1 MAVPDTKIKRMR
13 ITTGEPS
20 SRRAQ
25 VVDLRLAVKELNGL
39 NSQDLYRLLKDAEN
53 FTIHYLTKNET
64 LLKID
69 MDKLV
74 KLLPVNLTA
83 VLMRPGRDES
93 VFRYL
98 LCGIRL
104 LHSLCI
110 VAPRLPKFDQ
120 IFLDDMET
128 LEKLMDLVFYILVAL
143 SGYRQEGNAFSH
155 VYLLRSALVACD
167 LCLLTGFISPQWREI
182 VPVLLAHPRVDMF
195 MEGAF
200 GSVRMVVRCLE
211 ITLVACYIDFSME
224 PNLTAEQVTYYLC
237 QQCEASLQFL
247 QSLCQQK
254 LFKERLLKNKQLC
267 RKGSILFLA
276 QSILKLDSQHSFPTR
291 IMAAISR
298 LKAKILSILLSLCE
312 AESLSFLDEVASS
325 SESLD
330 VAKSIVSLVLDL
342 LKTAFGRDPGH
353 LTAADRSCPMGLV
366 QLNAMRVAA
375 ILSDDSNFRSYLIDC
390 FTGVLTAIIS
400 LSHRDFLSCWC
411 SSNLLET
418 EEDATLEYDI
428 FTAVGW
434 ILDNTTSLNQQK
446 ATILELSLIPKSMP
460 RAYYAHHRTSLFV
473 KVIANLY
480 CFLPDICKE
489 QERNHFILKVLH
501 CLQMDLSNLLPG
513 FSFPSDAPKAATA
526 SKNLRSL
533 IIQAESLV
541 PNFLNPEDVQLLRV
555 FFGEL
560 QSLIAST
567 GFEGNRVQDAQ
578 ITRGCSPSLRVNI
591 NHAELNKRSG
601 NMKGGMF
608 ETSAFPGIV
617 QHNATAENAN
627 QGRDLNR
634 KERVGGKGI
643 SGKIV
648 FGGARDMDKDL
659 QNAETSDSD
668 TIKIIGESP
677 EDEKTETVQRR
688 KRKRTIMN
696 DEQLTLIERA
706 LLDEPDM
713 QRNAASLQSWAD
725 ELSLHGSEV
734 TISQLKNW
742 LNNRKARLARR
753 VKVVQAAD
761 IDSRVPEKQRGLILG
776 SHDSPD
782 SIRHASTARKDLDLT
797 RIASGDNSDPAMAKF
812 VDAGHPKHVQCVAG
826 QYVRLIDVQGND
838 IGKGKIVQVHGT
850 WYGKKLEKSQAYVV
864 DVCELNVDK
873 GLQLPFP
880 SVVTGTSF
888 AEAETKFGFM
898 RVLWGFHNIHVLQ
911 SE

>member
-1 MAVPDTKIKRMR
+1 MR
-13 ITTGEPS
+13 ISTDEPS
-20 SRRAQ
+20 SRRAK
-25 VVDLRLAVKELNGL
+25 VIDLRLAVEELNGI

-53 FTIHYLTKNET
+53 FTIHYLTKKES

-74 KLLPVNLTA
+74 KHLPVHLTE
-83 VLMRPGRDES
+83 VLMRSGRDEG

-104 LHSLCI
+104 LHSLCN

-120 IFLDDMET
+120 IFLDDVVI
-128 LEKLMDLVFYILVAL
+128 LEQLMDLVFYMLVVL
-143 SGYRQEGNAFSH
+143 SGYRQEDNAFSH
-155 VYLLRSALVACD
+155 MYLLHSALVACD
-167 LCLLTGFISPQWREI
+167 LCLLTGFISPQWRET
-182 VPVLLAHPRVDMF
+182 VPVLLAHPKVDMF
-195 MEGAF
+195 MEAAF
-200 GSVRMVVRCLE
+200 GSVRMVVRFLE
-211 ITLVACYIDFSME
+211 ITLVACYLDFSME
-224 PNLTAEQVTYYLC
+224 SNLTAEQVLYYLC

-254 LFKERLLKNKQLC
+254 LFTERLLKNKELC

-291 IMAAISR
+291 IVAAISR

-325 SESLD
+325 SQSLD
-330 VAKSIVSLVLDL
+330 VAKSIALLVLDL
-342 LKTAFGRDPGH
+342 LKTAFGRDSGH
-353 LTAADRSCPMGLV
+353 LTAADRSCPMGLLH
-366 QLNAMRVAA
+366 LNAMRVAA
-375 ILSDDSNFRSYLIDC
+375 ILTDDSNFRSYIIDC
-390 FTGVLTAIIS
+390 FTDVLSAIIS
-400 LSHRDFLSCWC
+400 LSHGDFLSCWC

-418 EEDATLEYDI
+418 EEDATLEYDT

-434 ILDNTTSLNQQK
+434 ILDNTTSPDQQNP
-446 ATILELSLIPKSMP
+446 TILELSLIPKSMS

-489 QERNHFILKVLH
+489 QERNHFILKFLH

-541 PNFLNPEDVQLLRV
+541 PDFLNPEDVQLLRV
-555 FFGEL
+555 FFGQL
-560 QSLIAST
+560 QSLITST
-567 GFEGNRVQDAQ
+567 AFEGNRVQDAQ

-601 NMKGGMF
+601 NRKGGMS
-608 ETSAFPGIV
+608 ETPAFPGIF
-617 QHNATAENAN
+617 QHNTTAENTN
-627 QGRDLNR
+627 QGRDLSR
-634 KERVGGKGI
+634 KERIEGKGI

-648 FGGARDMDKDL
+648 FGGTRDVDKDL

-668 TIKIIGESP
+668 AIKMVGESP
-677 EDEKTETVQRR
+677 ENEKTETVQRR

-706 LLDEPDM
+706 ILDEPDM
-713 QRNAASLQSWAD
+713 QRNAASLQSWAE
-725 ELSLHGSEV
+725 ELSLHGSEI
-734 TISQLKNW
+734 TSSQLKNW
-742 LNNRKARLARR
+742 LNNRKARLART
-753 VKVVQAAD
+753 VKDVQPD
-761 IDSRVPEKQRGLILG
+761 VGNRVPEKQRGLILG

-782 SIRHASTARKDLDLT
+782 SIRHASKARKDLNLT
-797 RIASGDNSDPAMAKF
+797 RIASGDNPDPSIAKF
-812 VDAGHPKHVQCVAG
+812 VDPGHPKHVRCVAG
-826 QYVRLIDVQGND
+826 QYVRVLDPWRND

-850 WYGKKLEKSQAYVV
+850 WYGKRLEKSQACVV
-864 DVCELNVDK
+864 DVYELNVDK
-873 GLQLPFP
+873 GLPLPFP
-880 SVVTGTSF
+880 SEATGTSF
-888 AEAETKFGFM
+888 AEAETKFGVM
-898 RVLWGFHNIHVLQ
+898 RVLWGFHNLHVLQ

>member
-1 MAVPDTKIKRMR
+1 MR

-20 SRRAQ
+20 SHRAQ
-25 VVDLRLAVKELNGL
+25 VIDFRSAVNELNGI

-53 FTIHYLTKNET
+53 FTIHYLTKKES

-74 KLLPVNLTA
+74 KHLPVHLTA
-83 VLMRPGRDES
+83 VLMRSGRDEGM
-93 VFRYL
+93 FRYL

-104 LHSLCI
+104 LHSLCN

-120 IFLDDMET
+120 IFLDDMEI
-128 LEKLMDLVFYILVAL
+128 LEQLMDLVFYMLVVL
-143 SGYRQEGNAFSH
+143 SGYRQEDNAFSH
-155 VYLLRSALVACD
+155 MCLLHSALVACD
-167 LCLLTGFISPQWREI
+167 LCLLTGFISPQWRET
-182 VPVLLAHPRVDMF
+182 VPVLLAHPKVDMF
-195 MEGAF
+195 MEAAF
-200 GSVRMVVRCLE
+200 GSVRVVVRCLE
-211 ITLVACYIDFSME
+211 ITLAACYIDFSME
-224 PNLTAEQVTYYLC
+224 SNLTAEQVLYYLC

-247 QSLCQQK
+247 QSLCQQS
-254 LFKERLLKNKQLC
+254 LFKERLLKNQELC

-291 IMAAISR
+291 IVAAISR

-325 SESLD
+325 SQSLD
-330 VAKSIVSLVLDL
+330 VAKSIALLVLDL
-342 LKTAFGRDPGH
+342 LKTAFGRGPGH

-366 QLNAMRVAA
+366 QLNAMRLAV
-375 ILSDDSNFRSYLIDC
+375 ILSDDSNFKSYLIDC
-390 FTGVLTAIIS
+390 FTDVLTAIIS

-411 SSNLLET
+411 SSNLLEI
-418 EEDATLEYDI
+418 EEDATLEYDT

-434 ILDNTTSLNQQK
+434 ILDNTASLDQQN
-446 ATILELSLIPKSMP
+446 ATILELSLIPKRMS

-513 FSFPSDAPKAATA
+513 FSFPSGAPKAATA
-526 SKNLRSL
+526 SKNLWSL
-533 IIQAESLV
+533 IIQAESFV

-555 FFGEL
+555 FSGEL
-560 QSLIAST
+560 QSLITST
-567 GFEGNRVQDAQ
+567 GFEGNRVQ
-578 ITRGCSPSLRVNI
+578 ITRGCSPSLRLNI

-617 QHNATAENAN
+617 QHNTIAENAK

-634 KERVGGKGI
+634 KERVEGKGI

-648 FGGARDMDKDL
+648 FGGTSDMDKDL
-659 QNAETSDSD
+659 QNAERSASD
-668 TIKIIGESP
+668 TIKIFGESP
-677 EDEKTETVQRR
+677 EDEKTETMQRR

-696 DEQLTLIERA
+696 DEQVTLIERA
-706 LLDEPDM
+706 ILDEPDM
-713 QRNAASLQSWAD
+713 QRNTASLQSWAA

-734 TISQLKNW
+734 TSSQLKNW
-742 LNNRKARLARR
+742 LNNRKARLART
-753 VKVVQAAD
+753 VKD
-761 IDSRVPEKQRGLILG
+761 IDNRVPEKQRGLILG

-782 SIRHASTARKDLDLT
+782 SIRHASKARKDVNLT
-797 RIASGDNSDPAMAKF
+797 IIASGDNPDPARAKS
-812 VDAGHPKHVQCVAG
+812 VDAGHPKDVRCVAG
-826 QYVRLIDVQGND
+826 QSVRLLDMWRND
-838 IGKGKIVQVHGT
+838 IGKGKIVQMHGT
-850 WYGKKLEKSQAYVV
+850 WHGKRLEKLQAYVV
-864 DVCELNVDK
+864 DVYELNVDK

-880 SVVTGTSF
+880 SEDTGTSF
-888 AEAETKFGFM
+888 AEAETKFGVM